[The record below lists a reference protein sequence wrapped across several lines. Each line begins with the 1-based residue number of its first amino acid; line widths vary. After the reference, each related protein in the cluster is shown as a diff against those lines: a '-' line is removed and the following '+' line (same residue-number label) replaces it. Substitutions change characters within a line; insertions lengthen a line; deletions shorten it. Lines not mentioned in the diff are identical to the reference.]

1 MKQGKA
7 RFDYQLN
14 KVNLLLTESK
24 NHENPP
30 LWLLLNDL
38 RTPMFMLESLSKI
51 YTKFHNKA
59 FFTELKERFKEIED
73 ALGAIDHH
81 AEFLREFH
89 EDEKISESI
98 KSYLENKTREKIATF
113 NEILIKGGW
122 HSGKTI
128 TKINEGLE
136 IAKWQEEEEE
146 IANIEKYY
154 YKQIEKIQEFII
166 ETTFDFDNIEDD
178 VHELRRKLRWLSI
191 YPQAFQG
198 AIQLHE
204 TKESAIQLEKYLTE
218 ETVSSP
224 FNQLP
229 ESKSLS
235 HHLFL
240 EKNHFLALSWMIDD
254 LGNLKDKGLKIT
266 ELKDAFQEIF
276 FLKDAE
282 AMNKAYLVLGEK
294 YPKMETLLQKASVV
308 SKAFFEEKIL
318 DKLIWG
324 VD

>member
-7 RFDYQLN
+7 RFNYQLN

-51 YTKFHNKA
+51 YTKFHDKA

-73 ALGAIDHH
+73 ALGAIDHY

-89 EDEKISESI
+89 ADEKIPESI
-98 KSYLENKTREKIATF
+98 KSYLENKTREKVTAF
-113 NEILIKGGW
+113 NEILTKGGW
-122 HSGKTI
+122 NDGKAI

-146 IANIEKYY
+146 VANIEKYY
-154 YKQIEKIQEFII
+154 GKQISKIKEFIT

-191 YPQAFQG
+191 YPHAFQG
-198 AIQLHE
+198 AVQLHE
-204 TKESAIQLEKYLTE
+204 TKGSAAQLQKYLTE

-229 ESKSLS
+229 ESENLS
-235 HHLFL
+235 HHLYL
-240 EKNHFLALSWMIDD
+240 EKNHFLALSWIIAD

-282 AMNKAYLVLGEK
+282 AMNESYLVLGEE

-318 DKLIWG
+318 DKLVWG

>member
-1 MKQGKA
+1 MKLGKA
-7 RFDYQLN
+7 RFYHQLE
-14 KVNLLLTESK
+14 KVNTLLLESK

-38 RTPMFMLESLSKI
+38 RTPMFMLESLSKM

-73 ALGAIDHH
+73 ALGAIDHY

-89 EDEKISESI
+89 ANEKIPESI
-98 KSYLENKTREKIATF
+98 KSYMENKTREKIVSF
-113 NEILIKGGW
+113 NEILTKGGW
-122 HSGKTI
+122 NDGKTMA
-128 TKINEGLE
+128 KINEGLE

-146 IANIEKYY
+146 ITNIEKYY
-154 YKQIEKIQEFII
+154 HKQIEKIKEFII

-191 YPQAFQG
+191 YPRSFQG

-204 TKESAIQLEKYLTE
+204 TKESATQLKKYLTE
-218 ETVSSP
+218 ETISSP

-229 ESKSLS
+229 ESVNLG
-235 HHLFL
+235 HRLFL
-240 EKNHFLALSWMIDD
+240 EKNHFFALSWIIAD
-254 LGNLKDKGLKIT
+254 LGKLKDKGLKIT
-266 ELKDAFQEIF
+266 ALKEALQEIF

-282 AMNKAYLVLGEK
+282 AMNESYLILGEE
-294 YPKMETLLQKASVV
+294 YPKMETLLQKSSLV
-308 SKAFFEEKIL
+308 SKAFFEEEIL
-318 DKLIWG
+318 DKLVWG
-324 VD
+324 ID